1 MAPFKKSIL
10 NLKKSPKP
18 FNISALTISKT
29 AIMITLEEIHIAPP
43 HDESVA
49 ERQLRK
55 RLIDAVKKHSDARTD
70 FKKMIPTL
78 GLHYVDSPEAN
89 PNCCYSLAVG
99 LILAGRK
106 HVVIGNCSYFYGAG
120 SMIMSS
126 IEMPTSFEILNVSP
140 DNPFASVSLKLD
152 PALITEL
159 LAKMN
164 ENKSDEVNGFSIDR
178 PVYEML
184 EDFDR
189 LLRLLEHP
197 EQIAERAPL
206 LIRDIHYLAVHSA
219 AGRNLQGLYSSGSV
233 GQRIRKSIE
242 YVSKNFRDNVSIE
255 ELAGIAGMAV
265 TTFHR
270 HFKEITRFSPLQY
283 QKRLRL
289 YEAQQFLLRGEGD
302 VNSAAFSVGYQSPQ
316 QFSRD
321 YKKLFGMPPG
331 HNAKEVRKS
340 LSELLSAW
348 DQEDIA

>member
-1 MAPFKKSIL
+1 
-10 NLKKSPKP
+10 
-18 FNISALTISKT
+18 
-29 AIMITLEEIHIAPP
+29 MITLEEIHIASR

-49 ERQLRK
+49 ERQLRE
-55 RLIDAVKKHSDARTD
+55 RLIDEVKKHSANKTD
-70 FKKMIPTL
+70 FKKLIPNL
-78 GLHYVDSPEAN
+78 GLNYLEAQKSE
-89 PNCCYSLAVG
+89 PNCCYNLSVG

-106 HVVIGNCSYFYGAG
+106 HVVIGNKSYFYGAG
-120 SMIMSS
+120 SMILTSV
-126 IEMPTSFEILNVSP
+126 EMPTSFEILDVSP

-152 PALITEL
+152 PTLITEL
-159 LAKMN
+159 LAKMHD
-164 ENKSDEVNGFSIDR
+164 NKSEEMNAFSIDR

-184 EDFDR
+184 EDFER
-189 LLRLLEHP
+189 LLRLLDHP
-197 EQIAERAPL
+197 EQIEERAPL
-206 LIRDIHYLAVHSA
+206 LIRDIHYLVVHST

-242 YVSKNFRDNVSIE
+242 YVSKNFRDNVSID
-255 ELAGIAGMAV
+255 ELASIAGMAA

-340 LSELLSAW
+340 LSELLESW